1 MKAIAITQPGGPE
14 VLQLVERA
22 DPVAGVG
29 ECLIRVQAYG
39 INRPDVLQRRP
50 EPAIFQAWKSPAR
63 SSRAMPR
70 RWPPPA

>member
-39 INRPDVLQRRP
+39 INRPDVRQRKGAY
-50 EPAIFQAWKSPAR
+50 PAPAG
-63 SSRAMPR
+63 
-70 RWPPPA
+70 